1 MSHSTLS
8 LVCVLLLF
16 WCNSLFA
23 QAIELGIVPNRV
35 DKEVSVSLLDLDFEE
50 ISTIVLTNN
59 DNRELQL
66 QWEKTLINQPQ
77 GWESLVCSKTPN
89 YAPFQNDSTSEFV
102 EDRRPFRLAPGES
115 LEFYLILRP
124 NGKTGQGRIKLVFS
138 DLTQPGKSLGEA
150 VFNLQVNRN
159 PLAQQEEDS
168 SKPKV
173 LRIYPN
179 PAIENFF
186 VEVPSSKKLGRVEVV
201 NTLGRKLKTFDK
213 PAGPEG
219 YDIDDL
225 PEGIYLINI
234 YDADGNKL
242 KTLRLF
248 HRRFGA

>member
-1 MSHSTLS
+1 MSYPSHLIS
-8 LVCVLLLF
+8 LFLVFLLG
-16 WCNSLFA
+16 SGLFA
-23 QAIELGIVPNRV
+23 QSSELSIVPNRV
-35 DKEVSVSLLDLDFEE
+35 DKEVAVSILNPDFEE

-59 DNRELQL
+59 NNRELQL
-66 QWEKTLINQPQ
+66 QWEKALIEQPQ
-77 GWESLVCSKTPN
+77 GWETLVCSRTPN
-89 YAPFQNDSTSEFV
+89 YAPFQNDGSSELT

-124 NGKTGQGRIKLVFS
+124 NGKTGQGRVKLTFS
-138 DLTQPGKSLGEA
+138 DLTKPGQSLGEA
-150 VFNLQVNRN
+150 IFNLQVNRN
-159 PLAQQEEDS
+159 PLAQVENDS

-173 LRIYPN
+173 LRVYPN

-186 VEVPSSKKLGRVEVV
+186 VEVPTNKRLGRVEVV

-234 YDADGNKL
+234 YDSLGNKL
-242 KTLRLF
+242 TTLRLF

>member
-1 MSHSTLS
+1 MSNFTSFLFFLLPLFCLS
-8 LVCVLLLF
+8 HLV
-16 WCNSLFA
+16 A
-23 QAIELGIVPNRV
+23 QVTELSIVPNRV
-35 DKEVSVSLLDLDFEE
+35 DKEVAVSTLDLDFEE
-50 ISTIVLTNN
+50 ISTIVLTNTN
-59 DNRELQL
+59 DREVQL
-66 QWEKTLINQPQ
+66 QWEKELIEQPQ
-77 GWESLVCSKTPN
+77 SWETLVCSKTPN
-89 YAPFQNDSTSEFV
+89 YAPFQNDASSELT

-124 NGKTGQGRIKLVFS
+124 NGETGQGRVKLT
-138 DLTQPGKSLGEA
+138 LTDITKPGRSLGEA
-150 VFNLQVNRN
+150 VFNLQVSRN
-159 PLAQQEEDS
+159 PIALVGNDS
-168 SKPKV
+168 NRPKV

-179 PAIENFF
+179 PAVENFF
-186 VEVPSSKKLGRVEVV
+186 VEVPSSKRLGRVEVV

-234 YDADGNKL
+234 YDVLGNKL